1 MTTRD
6 ENLDALSQAADDLFN
21 SEQPRI
27 DNETK
32 FLRSVL
38 QGRGA
43 GAVGTSNLS
52 QGLKL
57 VQTSIQDFLR
67 NS

>member
-1 MTTRD
+1 MATRD
-6 ENLDALSQAADDLFN
+6 ENLDALSLAADELFN

-32 FLRSVL
+32 FLRSVA

-43 GAVGTSNLS
+43 GIVGTSNLFE
-52 QGLKL
+52 GLKL
-57 VQTSIQDFLR
+57 VQTSVQDFLR
-67 NS
+67 NA